1 MVILLT
7 VFELVPFKK
16 ALQNALI
23 VFLLPFFFFLIP
35 ALQKVFFN
43 DLRIQT
49 YKIRICDAA
58 IAV

>member
-23 VFLLPFFFFLIP
+23 IFLLPFFFLIP